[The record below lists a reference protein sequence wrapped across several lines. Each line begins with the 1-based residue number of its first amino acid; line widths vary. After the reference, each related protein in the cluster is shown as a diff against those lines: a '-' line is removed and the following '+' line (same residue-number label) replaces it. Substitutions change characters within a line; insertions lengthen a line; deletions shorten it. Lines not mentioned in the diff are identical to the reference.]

1 MCWTGRLWMRS
12 SPANT
17 WQVFTLDLFID
28 GEAFHAQIEIR
39 YLPAPDQWYLSIWDH
54 ALGKMLVNQIPLI
67 CSYEQ
72 LNDLLMPFRHL
83 RDGKGM
89 GSLFCLHPSGRNG
102 KESHSHRGRCADS
115 RTARDMDNHSVPA
128 EHGTGVTVPLFRADP
143 AKGNLTEFQVLWG
156 DTWTG

>member
-1 MCWTGRLWMRS
+1 M
-12 SPANT
+12 
-17 WQVFTLDLFID
+17 
-28 GEAFHAQIEIR
+28 IR
-39 YLPAPDQWYLSIWDH
+39 
-54 ALGKMLVNQIPLI
+54 I

-72 LNDLLMPFRHL
+72 LNDLLLPFRHL

-102 KESHSHRGRCADS
+102 KESHAHRGRCAGS
-115 RTARDMDNHSVPA
+115 RTARDMDNHSV
-128 EHGTGVTVPLFRADP
+128 RADP

>member
-1 MCWTGRLWMRS
+1 MTYAIL
-12 SPANT
+12 PLT
-17 WQVFTLDLFID
+17 EDPWQVFTLDLSID

-54 ALGKMLVNQIPLI
+54 ALGEMLVNQIPLI

-72 LNDLLMPFRHL
+72 LNDLLLPFRHL

-89 GSLFCLHPSGRNG
+89 GTLFCLHPSGRNG
-102 KESHSHRGRCADS
+102 KESHAHRGRCAGS
-115 RTARDMDNHSVPA
+115 RTARDMDNHSV
-128 EHGTGVTVPLFRADP
+128 RADP